1 MADREFETI
10 TFEVRDHVAWITLNR
25 PEVMNAFNFAMQME
39 LRQAWLDVR
48 LDDDIRVAVLTGAGE
63 KAFCSGI
70 DRSEF
75 GPLSEV
81 AEDDHL
87 RQFVESS
94 PSYDPIG
101 QNLSPKSGLQCW
113 KPIVAAVNG
122 VAAGGALYMLGEA
135 DIIICSE
142 NATFFDPHV
151 SFAMVSAYE
160 SVLMAHRMPL
170 GEVLRMQLLGTYE
183 RMSAERALQIGLVSE
198 VVEQAELLDAA
209 GRIAEAI
216 AAQSPSAVQGTI
228 RATWAAHE
236 HGRTAALQLGP
247 RFLDMVDTKDFDDM
261 QEAFMSG
268 KRVETRIR

>member
-198 VVEQAELLDAA
+198 VVAQAELLDAA

-261 QEAFMSG
+261 QEAFLSG
-268 KRVETRIR
+268 KRVETRVR

>member
-1 MADREFETI
+1 MAADEYETI

-25 PEVMNAFNFAMQME
+25 PDVMNAFNMAMQLE

-75 GPLSEV
+75 KSLTDADPE
-81 AEDDHL
+81 DHL
-87 RQFVESS
+87 RVIVETSTHF
-94 PSYDPIG
+94 DPIG
-101 QNLSPKSGLQCW
+101 QNLAPKSGLQCW

-160 SVLMAHRMPL
+160 SVLMAHRLPL
-170 GEVLRMQLLGTYE
+170 GEVLRMQLMGNYE

-198 VVEQAELLDAA
+198 VVPLDGLLDAA
-209 GRIAEAI
+209 GRVAEAV

-236 HGRTAALQLGP
+236 YGRTQALQLGKQ
-247 RFLDMVDTKDFDDM
+247 FLDMVDTRDFDDM
-261 QEAFMSG
+261 QAAFLAG
-268 KRVETRIR
+268 KRVETRTR

>member
-1 MADREFETI
+1 M
-10 TFEVRDHVAWITLNR
+10 
-25 PEVMNAFNFAMQME
+25 
-39 LRQAWLDVR
+39 R

-75 GPLSEV
+75 RPLSEV
-81 AEDDHL
+81 AEDDFL
-87 RQFVESS
+87 RQYVESS

-101 QNLSPKSGLQCW
+101 ENLSPKSGLQCW

-160 SVLMAHRMPL
+160 SILMAHRMPL

-198 VVEQAELLDAA
+198 VVPQAELLDAA

-247 RFLDMVDTKDFDDM
+247 RFLDMVDAKDFDDM
-261 QEAFMSG
+261 QAAFMSG